1 MRGWRKFNLSI
12 PDFFHSLGEFGAD
25 CLLVLGR
32 IQKVD
37 QRQSRFFLCIVGG
50 HLGKAKDRALIVLGV
65 GKGFDV
71 GQSFVWGGLMPLQ
84 QWAAKT
90 SWPPTVAM
98 ASSRPKRSFG
108 LRQNLSQHQGLST
121 RDL

>member
-90 SWPPTVAM
+90 SWFTD
-98 ASSRPKRSFG
+98 SDEKLGGF
-108 LRQNLSQHQGLST
+108 LRVGV
-121 RDL
+121 DEAIYEG